1 MFGKKKPVGRHSV
14 EHVKKAK
21 QERVIIDESVPD
33 VAPTAEPDEMPVLD
47 NTAPVEEKSKK
58 TSADAEKTISE
69 SVPSDEKQTEPAPDG
84 TVPAS
89 AEEKHEVIQT
99 AEKKEQSE
107 KNSAKKNDASEEEV
121 IDKASVSSDNAPDE
135 KQRRNASVKP
145 EPVEKKA
152 EENPVSKPMKEANR
166 TAPAETDTAA
176 EKKEAVSNGQKS
188 KNTGERV
195 NNDADNP
202 GKSVKSNKKN
212 NDEKKTEKGSKGS
225 TPSIPALLICALL
238 IATMAF
244 FILMVIKLNVLP
256 SNLII
261 AAGLILAGLA
271 FICVAL
277 TWSTK
282 KPVRFAVGVFFTIVM
297 LAGLVIGS
305 FAMKKAWDTAQK
317 VTASSVTMAEVGVYV
332 NADDKATTI
341 ADLGGYTFGVLKTQ
355 DRDDANKA
363 LLDIAAD
370 LDLTIYVAEYDNVIK
385 LISALY
391 KHQVQAAVVETYH
404 IEMLASMEDSE
415 YTEIAELVRLVGQY
429 EVESSSS
436 GISSYEF
443 GDLGDSPLKKEEVTP
458 VEQGYEDHTFCI
470 YVSGI
475 DSFGAVNVKSRSDV
489 NVLAFINDKTHQI
502 FLVSTPRDYYVHTT
516 VSRDQRDKLTHAGLY
531 GPECSMGTL
540 ANLYDCDVDYYF
552 RINFSGFVD
561 VVNALGGLDVAIWDG
576 YPKVHLDGE
585 DALLIAR
592 DRHSIG
598 GEVTRG
604 DRHMN
609 MISAVIDQVLS
620 TDIIYNYND
629 VLDAVSDSFDTSVP
643 YDLISRIVKEQL
655 ESNPSWEIVKYRVS
669 GYGGSDFCFSLS
681 VYDETGGHAYV
692 MYPDYDTVQTVHDLV
707 RAMERNER
715 ISAPDA

>member
-1 MFGKKKPVGRHSV
+1 MFGKKKPTGRHSA
-14 EHVKKAK
+14 EHAKKEK
-21 QERVIIDESVPD
+21 QELIEITERNPAESPF
-33 VAPTAEPDEMPVLD
+33 AEPDALPVHDSEEL
-47 NTAPVEEKSKK
+47 AEEKTEGTMTAGKNEEISTKK
-58 TSADAEKTISE
+58 DNAPEEKDSDKAKAAENA
-69 SVPSDEKQTEPAPDG
+69 SDEKQDGENSKKLEVPEKEPEKKR
-84 TVPAS
+84 
-89 AEEKHEVIQT
+89 EEPVMKEVII
-99 AEKKEQSE
+99 ALS
-107 KNSAKKNDASEEEV
+107 
-121 IDKASVSSDNAPDE
+121 
-135 KQRRNASVKP
+135 
-145 EPVEKKA
+145 
-152 EENPVSKPMKEANR
+152 
-166 TAPAETDTAA
+166 ETDTAA
-176 EKKEAVSNGQKS
+176 EKKKAASEGQKS
-188 KNTGERV
+188 KKTGDGGRK
-195 NNDADNP
+195 DTADP
-202 GKSVKSNKKN
+202 GKSVKEIKMNNKSRKS
-212 NDEKKTEKGSKGS
+212 EKGSKGS
-225 TPSIPALLICALL
+225 IPSIPAVLICAIL
-238 IATMAF
+238 IAAIAF
-244 FILMVIKLNVLP
+244 VMLMIIKLNVLP
-256 SNLII
+256 LNLLI

-282 KPVRFAVGVFFTIVM
+282 KPVRFAVGMFFTIVM
-297 LAGLVIGS
+297 LTGLVLGS

-317 VTASSVTMAEVGVYV
+317 VTASSVTLAEVGVYV

-341 ADLGGYTFGVLKTQ
+341 ADLGGYTFGILKTQ

-429 EVESSSS
+429 EVESSSAAV
-436 GISSYEF
+436 SSYEF
-443 GDLGDSPLKKEEVTP
+443 GDIGDSPLRKEEETP

-475 DSFGAVNVKSRSDV
+475 DSFGPVNVKSRSDV

-502 FLVSTPRDYYVHTT
+502 FLVSTPRDYYVLTT
-516 VSRDQRDKLTHAGLY
+516 VSGDQRDKLTHAGLY

-540 ANLYDCDVDYYF
+540 ANLYECDVDYYF

-561 VVNALGGLDVAIWDG
+561 VVNALGGLDVEIWDG

-598 GEVTRG
+598 GETNRG
-604 DRHMN
+604 DRHMSI
-609 MISAVIDQVLS
+609 ISAVIDQVLS

-643 YDLISRIVKEQL
+643 YELISRIVKEQI
-655 ESNPSWEIVKYRVS
+655 ESNPSWEIIKYKVS

-681 VYDETGGHAYV
+681 IYDETGGQAYV
-692 MYPDYDTVQTVHDLV
+692 MYPNYDTVQIVHDLV

-715 ISAPDA
+715 ISDPNAG

>member
-1 MFGKKKPVGRHSV
+1 MFGKKKPTGRHSA
-14 EHVKKAK
+14 EHAKKDKQELIGIAERNPAESPAAKPDALPVHDSEAPAEEKTEGTTTAGENEEISAKKDNAPEEKDSDKAK
-21 QERVIIDESVPD
+21 
-33 VAPTAEPDEMPVLD
+33 AAE
-47 NTAPVEEKSKK
+47 NA
-58 TSADAEKTISE
+58 
-69 SVPSDEKQTEPAPDG
+69 SDEKQD
-84 TVPAS
+84 
-89 AEEKHEVIQT
+89 EENSKKLEMPEKES
-99 AEKKEQSE
+99 EKKLEEPVKKKE
-107 KNSAKKNDASEEEV
+107 KTLSAK
-121 IDKASVSSDNAPDE
+121 
-135 KQRRNASVKP
+135 
-145 EPVEKKA
+145 
-152 EENPVSKPMKEANR
+152 
-166 TAPAETDTAA
+166 TDTAA
-176 EKKEAVSNGQKS
+176 DNKATSDGQQCN
-188 KNTGERV
+188 NTGNSGEKDISRHE
-195 NNDADNP
+195 
-202 GKSVKSNKKN
+202 KSIKGKKN
-212 NDEKKTEKGSKGS
+212 NDDRKAEKGSKGS
-225 TPSIPALLICALL
+225 IPSIPAILICAIL
-238 IATMAF
+238 IAAIAF
-244 FILMVIKLNVLP
+244 VMLMIIKLNVLP

-282 KPVRFAVGVFFTIVM
+282 KPVRFAVGMFFTIVM

-317 VTASSVTMAEVGVYV
+317 VTASSVTLAEVGVYV

-429 EVESSSS
+429 EVESSSAAV
-436 GISSYEF
+436 SSYEF
-443 GDLGDSPLKKEEVTP
+443 GDIGDSPLRKEEETP

-475 DSFGAVNVKSRSDV
+475 DSFGPVNVKSRSDV

-502 FLVSTPRDYYVHTT
+502 FLVSTPRDYYVLTT
-516 VSRDQRDKLTHAGLY
+516 VSGDQRDKLTHAGLY

-540 ANLYDCDVDYYF
+540 ANLYECDVDYYF

-561 VVNALGGLDVAIWDG
+561 VVNALGGLDVEIWDG

-598 GEVTRG
+598 GETNRG
-604 DRHMN
+604 DRHMSI
-609 MISAVIDQVLS
+609 ISAVIDQVLS

-643 YDLISRIVKEQL
+643 YELISRIVKEQI
-655 ESNPSWEIVKYRVS
+655 ESNPSWEIIKYKVS

-681 VYDETGGHAYV
+681 IYDETGGQAYV
-692 MYPDYDTVQTVHDLV
+692 MYPNYDTVQIVHDLV

-715 ISAPDA
+715 ISDPNAG